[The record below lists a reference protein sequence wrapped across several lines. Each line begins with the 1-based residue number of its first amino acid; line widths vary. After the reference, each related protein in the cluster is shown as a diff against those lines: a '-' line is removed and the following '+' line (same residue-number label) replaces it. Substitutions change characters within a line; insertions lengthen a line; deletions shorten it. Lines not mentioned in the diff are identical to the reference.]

1 MQSNPTQSFS
11 SRFAHFVLKH
21 HWPIIAL
28 ALLVS
33 ISCGFGLQFI
43 TISTEPRDNFG
54 PDNPQLIAFEDLED
68 NFSRVENIFIA
79 IAPDDGNVFTPRVL
93 GIIEEI
99 TEEAWRTPYVNRV
112 DSLTNYQHTYADG
125 DDLIVENLVEYPDA
139 LSAEELKAK
148 RAIAINEPLVVNRLI
163 SRNGRVAGMNLD
175 FGFNNADGD
184 VQEEAADWVKNKKEQ
199 IMARYPDIK
208 IYTTGTVMISASF
221 TETAQKDLTTQ
232 TPIMYLFIF
241 VLIGVLLRSYVGL
254 FCVFVVTM
262 LSIISAIG
270 LFGWAD
276 KVISTMSSTTPV
288 IILTVVVAHS
298 IHILVSYYQGI
309 REGQEKYQAM
319 HEALDIN
326 LQPVIL
332 TSVSTAI
339 GFLSLNVLADVP
351 PIQDVGNMVT
361 VGVLFGLIYSLTL
374 LPALIYVLPNRV
386 KPRPSLTV
394 ASMNRFAES
403 VIRHRTR
410 LLIIS
415 SVIAI
420 VLMSLAPLNIISDRF
435 SKYFK
440 EHYQF
445 RIDTDFLDE
454 SLGGLYLIEYSLDT
468 GIEQGVSNPDYLNR
482 IEDFANWYREQPEVK
497 HVSTYTDIVKRLNK
511 NLHGD
516 DPAFYSLP
524 GSQDLAAQYLLL
536 YELSLPFGLDLT
548 NQLNFDKS
556 SSRMRVSFASME
568 TPQFIDVQDRA
579 KNWLQ
584 QNSPD
589 FVQEGSSLAM
599 MFTHIGIR
607 SMKGSIKG
615 AMIALVLISIVLV
628 LSLKSVQMGLISIVP
643 NLLPGMAGF
652 GLWYLIEGRVGLSTS
667 MVLGITMG
675 IVVDDTVHFLSK
687 YLRARRDRGLSVE
700 DGIRYAFSTVG
711 VALWVTTLVLV
722 VGFLILSTSD
732 LAINGDTGL
741 LVAIVIAIA
750 LAFDFILLPPLL
762 MLLDREKQ
770 EPHQASAITRPI
782 DPPARIRTNSS

>member
-1 MQSNPTQSFS
+1 
-11 SRFAHFVLKH
+11 
-21 HWPIIAL
+21 
-28 ALLVS
+28 
-33 ISCGFGLQFI
+33 
-43 TISTEPRDNFG
+43 
-54 PDNPQLIAFEDLED
+54 
-68 NFSRVENIFIA
+68 
-79 IAPDDGNVFTPRVL
+79 L

-125 DDLIVENLVEYPDA
+125 DDLIVENLVEFPDS
-139 LSAEELKAK
+139 LSTEQLRAK
-148 RAIAINEPLVVNRLI
+148 RAVAINEPLVVNRLI
-163 SRNGRVAGMNLD
+163 SPDGRVAGINLD
-175 FGFNNADGD
+175 FGFNNASGD
-184 VQEEAADWVKNKKEQ
+184 VQVEAATWIRSKKAQ
-199 IMARYPDIK
+199 IMARYPDVK
-208 IYTTGTVMISASF
+208 MYTTGSVMISAAFS
-221 TETAQKDLTTQ
+221 ETAQKDLLTQ

-241 VLIGVLLRSYVGL
+241 VLIGVLLRSYVGVL
-254 FCVFVVTM
+254 SVFAVT
-262 LSIISAIG
+262 LLTIVSAIG

-309 REGQEKYQAM
+309 REGREKYQAM
-319 HEALDIN
+319 HEALDLN

-332 TSVSTAI
+332 TSLSTAI

-361 VGVLFGLIYSLTL
+361 VGVVFGLIYSLTL
-374 LPALIYVLPNRV
+374 LPALVYVLPNRV
-386 KPRPSLTV
+386 KPGPSRTITL
-394 ASMNRFAES
+394 MNRFADL

-410 LLIIS
+410 LLIVS

-420 VLMSLAPLNIISDRF
+420 TLMSLAPLNIISDQF

-440 EHYQF
+440 EHYAF

-468 GIEQGVSNPDYLNR
+468 GVEQGVSNPDYLNR

-497 HVSTYTDIVKRLNK
+497 HVSTYTDILKRLNK

-524 GSQDLAAQYLLL
+524 DSQDLAAQYLLL

-568 TPQFIDVQDRA
+568 TPQFIDVQERA

-584 QNSPD
+584 QHSPD
-589 FVQEGSSLAM
+589 LVQEGSSLSM

-615 AMIALVLISIVLV
+615 AIIALVLISLV
-628 LSLKSVQMGLISIVP
+628 LIVSLNSIRMGLISIVP

-652 GLWYLIEGRVGLSTS
+652 GVWYLLEGRLGLSTS

-722 VGFLILSTSD
+722 VGFLVLSTSD
-732 LAINGDTGL
+732 LAVNGDTGL
-741 LVAIVIAIA
+741 VVAIVIAIA

-762 MLLDREKQ
+762 MLLDREKH
-770 EPHQASAITRPI
+770 EPHEASATTIPI
-782 DPPARIRTNSS
+782 DPPLQVSSDSS